1 MVNHGPTS
9 KENMN
14 LFNTQQDL
22 SDKDKGIYY
31 VSDQNYPFAI
41 HLSDVESFSTTEK
54 EAIDKSYP
62 RFASWAQS
70 GGTTDKDWYL
80 KK

>member
-1 MVNHGPTS
+1 MCPIRIIR
-9 KENMN
+9 
-14 LFNTQQDL
+14 L
-22 SDKDKGIYY
+22 
-31 VSDQNYPFAI
+31 PFI
-41 HLSDVESFSTTEK
+41 CDVESFSTTEK